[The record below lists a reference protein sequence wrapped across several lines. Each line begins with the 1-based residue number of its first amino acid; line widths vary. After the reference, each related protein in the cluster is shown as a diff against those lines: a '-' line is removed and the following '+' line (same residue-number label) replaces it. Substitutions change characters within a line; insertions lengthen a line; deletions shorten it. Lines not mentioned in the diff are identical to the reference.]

1 MLQERT
7 GQWPQRWKQEGR
19 QEGREEGRQEA
30 LKEAEARIQEAR
42 LEAKRET
49 ACNLIETTNL
59 DNVTI
64 ANATGLSEDEVREL
78 RSTH

>member
-19 QEGREEGRQEA
+19 QEGREEA
-30 LKEAEARIQEAR
+30 LKEAEARIQEAK

-64 ANATGLSEDEVREL
+64 ANATGLSEDEVHEL